1 MNDLEG
7 INIEIEEKELIIRGN
22 QSSFLELAEYIISL
36 ATSNQKVDHLHLDDL
51 TLINKNSKI
60 KDLIFEKTE

>member
-1 MNDLEG
+1 MKDLEG